1 MLVAA
6 FAGYELTMRAYQ
18 EAIDAELPVL
28 FVRRRDGGRVA
39 RSWSPA
45 RTAALRV
52 GNAHA
57 CTTRPQTAARISIDR
72 LRARLA
78 EMMVVECPRLLG
90 SRDQRRG
97 AVTIGLALDS
107 SGRVEHASIRR
118 GSGDATFDDLAGGL
132 AARLTLAPDPTV
144 LASYPRAASLTVAD
158 DARRSAGDAARPDR
172 VAVATQ

>member
-1 MLVAA
+1 MVAGA
-6 FAGYELTMRAYQ
+6 
-18 EAIDAELPVL
+18 
-28 FVRRRDGGRVA
+28 
-39 RSWSPA
+39 
-45 RTAALRV
+45 TAACASGTVRV
-52 GNAHA
+52 YDP
-57 CTTRPQTAARISIDR
+57 PQTAARISIIDMR
-72 LRARLA
+72 TRLA

-144 LASYPRAASLTVAD
+144 LASYPAPRSLTVLYECAPTAAD
-158 DARRSAGDAARPDR
+158 VR
-172 VAVATQ
+172 VQIDSV